1 MCARKFISVRT
12 EIYRRAHGDKFPS
25 AGKIFCLPTKVRF
38 PPQENASPSRGRRL
52 RLRTKEGPRLD
63 TSRGPCL

>member
-1 MCARKFISVRT
+1 MRI

-25 AGKIFCLPTKVRF
+25 AGKILFLPTKVSF
-38 PPQENASPSRGRRL
+38 PPQENASPCRGRRL
-52 RLRTKEGPRLD
+52 RLRRKEGPRLD